1 MCPSLSSLAL
11 ERFGV
16 RRTQHRNSAWFNDQ
30 PRIGAERSGK
40 LETDGTMELGTMI
53 IGHHASGSSEMVD
66 LPVTKISTGIAGF
79 DEVTEGGLPEN
90 RLTSVV
96 GGPGAGKTVF
106 ALQMLVNRF
115 RNNGEYGIFVAF
127 EEPVVSVVRN
137 AAPFG
142 WNLAS
147 ISGSGVRFLD
157 ASISG
162 DADLGG
168 AFDLGGL
175 LANLSRLAAESGAR
189 NIVFDGVDMLL
200 SALQNEY
207 LERKE
212 LARLASWVHHSAL
225 TAVITAKYHGV
236 RDRDQLRSDFLQYMT
251 DCVVQLS
258 GAWTETTSSRSL
270 RVIKYRGS
278 GFAANPVPL
287 VIGPMGIDVVSFK
300 GTRLNYPTFTNRIS
314 SGIERLDLLLGGG
327 YLCGSSI
334 LISGS
339 PGTSKTSLAACFVA
353 AACDRGEKAM
363 FVSFDESA
371 AQVIANMQSIG
382 LNLFSHSEAGNIV
395 MLSLMS
401 TGRSPEEHFVF
412 IRNHL
417 QTHKPECL
425 VIDPLSSLLKAA
437 YPFAGQIC
445 ESLIA
450 EAKSRCITVLCTS
463 LLDDVSGELE
473 LSSSKVSTIADTW
486 IHVSNVAH
494 DGERNRALTI
504 IKSRG
509 VGHSNQVRELIL
521 TNLGIDLVDVYV
533 AEGEVLMGSARGQK
547 EADEREKILRET
559 MVYQQTR
566 MNLDQDMA
574 VLQAQAERLGS
585 EIARKAKE
593 RAFLDDTE
601 AQRVQRQELAVATRV
616 SSRQAI
622 AGPGNFGK
630 TIPGRK

>member
-1 MCPSLSSLAL
+1 
-11 ERFGV
+11 
-16 RRTQHRNSAWFNDQ
+16 
-30 PRIGAERSGK
+30 
-40 LETDGTMELGTMI
+40 MI
-53 IGHHASGSSEMVD
+53 IGQHENGWSEMVD

-79 DEVTEGGLPEN
+79 DEITDGGLPEN
-90 RLTSVV
+90 RLTAVV

-106 ALQMLVNRF
+106 ALQMLVNRS
-115 RNNGEYGIFVAF
+115 RNHGECGIFVAF
-127 EEPVVSVVRN
+127 EEPVVSVIRN
-137 AAPFG
+137 TASFG
-142 WNLAS
+142 WNLPA
-147 ISGSGVRFLD
+147 ISGGGVRFLD
-157 ASISG
+157 ANLPSE
-162 DADLGG
+162 AELGG
-168 AFDLGGL
+168 AFDLTGL
-175 LANLSRLAAESGAR
+175 LANLTRLAAETGAR
-189 NIVFDGVDMLL
+189 NIVFDGIDMLL
-200 SALQNEY
+200 SGLQNEY

-212 LARLASWVHHSAL
+212 LARLASWARHSAA
-225 TAVITAKYHGV
+225 TAVITAKYFGV

-251 DCVVQLS
+251 DCVIQLS

-287 VIGPMGIDVVSFK
+287 VIGTSGIDVVSFK
-300 GTRLNYPTFTNRIS
+300 GTRLDYPTFTNRVS

-353 AACDRGEKAM
+353 AACTRGEKAM

-382 LNLFSHSEAGNIV
+382 LDLSGPSEAGAVV

-401 TGRSPEEHFVF
+401 TGRSPEEHFVA
-412 IRNHL
+412 IRDHL
-417 QTHKPECL
+417 RTHEPQCL
-425 VIDPLSSLLKAA
+425 VIDPLSSLLKSA
-437 YPFAGQIC
+437 YPFTGQIC
-445 ESLIA
+445 ESLIG
-450 EAKSRCITVLCTS
+450 EAKSRGITVLCTS

-521 TNLGIDLVDVYV
+521 NNSGIDLADVYV

-547 EADEREKILRET
+547 EAAEREKTSRET

-566 MNLDQDMA
+566 MNLDQDLA

-585 EIARKAKE
+585 EIARKARE
-593 RAFLDDTE
+593 RAFLDDCE
-601 AQRVQRQELAVATRV
+601 AQRVQRQEFTVAARV
-616 SSRQAI
+616 SSRQAV
-622 AGPGNFGK
+622 ASPGNFGK